1 MTPLPSSPVL
11 SPPLTSSPI
20 LSHPLTSSPILSK
33 NHKKL
38 RFLSS

>member
-1 MTPLPSSPVL
+1 MT
-11 SPPLTSSPI
+11 PLTSSPI
-20 LSHPLTSSPILSK
+20 LSHPLLFSPILSQ